1 MSTISQDVRA
11 VPKATVSSII
21 EKLPLT
27 KIHYMLA
34 LAAALGYM
42 FDAFDTYI
50 VGFAMPSIVK
60 EWQLDP
66 GFQWHVG
73 FSRHVGHV
81 HRRRQLGA
89 DH

>member
-27 KIHYMLA
+27 RTHYMLA
-34 LAAALGYM
+34 IAAALGYM

-60 EWQLDP
+60 EWQLTP
-66 GFQWHVG
+66 VFNGMLASAGMWGMFIG
-73 FSRHVGHV
+73 AAM
-81 HRRRQLGA
+81 LGA